1 LSSNLGTEWPNLKTN
16 SDYDFWKAQW
26 NNHGTCSSFSTR
38 PLDYFQLA
46 LNILKKSMKPLDA
59 ILIAGKIVPKN
70 SGTYPK
76 TDFNMTIFNSVSAYP
91 QLHCLTDPKGDY
103 YLVEIRLCLDHSG
116 ASYIN
121 CTRPSNTCGTDIKWP
136 L

>member
-1 LSSNLGTEWPNLKTN
+1 M
-16 SDYDFWKAQW
+16 
-26 NNHGTCSSFSTR
+26 R

-46 LNILKKSMKPLDA
+46 LNIQKKSMKPLDA

-91 QLHCLTDPKGDY
+91 QLECLTDPKGN
-103 YLVEIRLCLDHSG
+103 YLIL
-116 ASYIN
+116 
-121 CTRPSNTCGTDIKWP
+121 
-136 L
+136 